1 MFEPCSLSW
10 KRARLPISIANDVDG
25 PWDPCVDGIEVRTLH
40 ILGQRTEEAS
50 GFGLQALG
58 IAICYSSV
66 LCALLLLFS
75 GNGGLRFHGCSQ
87 APLQSS
93 DFDAAAASRRSIGM
107 VGGPK

>member
-1 MFEPCSLSW
+1 M
-10 KRARLPISIANDVDG
+10 
-25 PWDPCVDGIEVRTLH
+25 DGIEVRTLH